1 MENNINSEIIT
12 CGKCIHFIPPNNDA
26 PKCDLFTSFYVCG
39 YETCP
44 YAIKTKK

>member
-26 PKCDLFTSFYVCG
+26 PKCDLFTSFYVL
-39 YETCP
+39 
-44 YAIKTKK
+44 